1 MRWGGCV
8 LKWWSKTQPTI
19 ALSSGEAELAALV
32 RATSEGLGMK
42 SIMDEFGFNVKL
54 KVKSDAKAAIGIV
67 KRQGLGRVRHL
78 AVADLWIQQRA
89 KEGSVIYEKLPGPQN
104 TSDILTKPIDAETLE
119 DSSPRLTRRYS
130 WKYREKV
137 WPQNCQGTQQ
147 PRITNSCF
155 WKLLQI

>member
-42 SIMDEFGFNVKL
+42 SIMEEFGFKVQL
-54 KVKSDAKAAIGIV
+54 KVKSDAIAAIGIV

-89 KEGSVIYEKLPGPQN
+89 KEGSVKFEKLPGPEN
-104 TSDILTKPIDAETLE
+104 TSDILTKPIDAETLNKHLATLGFEFRQGRHHSTPEYTSQEE
-119 DSSPRLTRRYS
+119 D
-130 WKYREKV
+130 
-137 WPQNCQGTQQ
+137 GTPVQ
-147 PRITNSCF
+147 S
-155 WKLLQI
+155 K